1 MNNKINI
8 EDTIRT
14 FLKNKIEIT
23 FAYIFGSF
31 VQRDQYHDIDIA
43 VYLSD
48 DFNKN
53 DLKKFPYG
61 YESILISELTLL
73 VREKI
78 DFVVMNNADIT
89 LQQRIINKGIL
100 LFSKDENY
108 RITYE
113 NRIRKLYLDSENIRR
128 IKRKYLNKKILNA

>member
-31 VQRDQYHDIDIA
+31 VQKDQYHDIDIA

-53 DLKKFPYG
+53 DFKKFPYG
-61 YESILISELTLL
+61 YESILIS
-73 VREKI
+73 
-78 DFVVMNNADIT
+78 
-89 LQQRIINKGIL
+89 
-100 LFSKDENY
+100 
-108 RITYE
+108 
-113 NRIRKLYLDSENIRR
+113 
-128 IKRKYLNKKILNA
+128 

>member
-31 VQRDQYHDIDIA
+31 VQKDQYHDIDIA

-53 DLKKFPYG
+53 DFKKFPYG

-89 LQQRIINKGIL
+89 LQQRIINKGTL
-100 LFSKDENY
+100 LFSKDEHH

-128 IKRKYLNKKILNA
+128 IKMKYLNKKILNA